1 MLQVGG
7 SQGVGV
13 GCVFV
18 AGKLARVCVRISVGN
33 RDTMYTD
40 LRFNPPSTYTATED
54 KSGMFLGGAMASMG
68 DQFIVSQY
76 LVSPKSLVT
85 PVTGGET
92 VTCHL
97 SHLSPLSHG
106 LLVQI
111 S

>member
-1 MLQVGG
+1 M
-7 SQGVGV
+7 
-13 GCVFV
+13 
-18 AGKLARVCVRISVGN
+18 CVRISVGN
-33 RDTMYTD
+33 RDTTYTD
-40 LRFNPPSTYTATED
+40 NGFDPPTYTATED

-85 PVTGGET
+85 PVTVGET

-97 SHLSPLSHG
+97 RHLSPLSHG

-111 S
+111 I

>member
-68 DQFIVSQY
+68 DQFIVSQ
-76 LVSPKSLVT
+76 
-85 PVTGGET
+85 
-92 VTCHL
+92 
-97 SHLSPLSHG
+97 
-106 LLVQI
+106 
-111 S
+111 